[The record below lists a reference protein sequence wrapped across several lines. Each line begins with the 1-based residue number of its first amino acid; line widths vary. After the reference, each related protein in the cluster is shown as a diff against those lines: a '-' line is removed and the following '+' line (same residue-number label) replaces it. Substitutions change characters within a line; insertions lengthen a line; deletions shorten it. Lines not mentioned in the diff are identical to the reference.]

1 MSIRITVLVENGPA
15 ADAPSGVEG
24 EHGLSLLVEGDGVRV
39 LFDAGASSLA
49 ARNAEE
55 LGLEG
60 ALARLNAVVLSHGH
74 YDHTGGLA
82 EVLGRAR
89 RGTPVFVRPGLFAPK
104 AKAGPEGL
112 TDIGVPVTRG
122 ELKQLGGVVVE
133 ESGPREILP
142 GFFVSGEIAL
152 TQELETTEAH
162 LLAENAEGEMVQDA
176 FPEEQALVVK
186 TDGGLIVFVGCAHR
200 GLLNSVAVA
209 RKACGEGR
217 VRAILGGA
225 HLRGAS
231 RERIERTVDA
241 VAGLEPGLV
250 ALGHCTGVACGSVHS
265 TPRPTGNW
273 SSRENDRFSR
283 RAS

>member
-49 ARNAEE
+49 ARNAVA

-60 ALARLNAVVLSHGH
+60 ALARLNAAVLSHGH

-82 EVLGRAR
+82 DVLR
-89 RGTPVFVRPGLFAPK
+89 RTTRRTPVFVRPGLFAPK
-104 AKAGPEGL
+104 AKAGPKGL
-112 TDIGVPVTRG
+112 ADIGVPVTRG
-122 ELKQLGGVVVE
+122 ELEQLGGVVVE

-152 TQELETTEAH
+152 AQELEAAGAH
-162 LLAENAEGEMVQDA
+162 LLAENAEGEMVRDA
-176 FPEEQALVVK
+176 FPEEQALVMK
-186 TDGGLIVFVGCAHR
+186 TDRGLILFVGCAHR
-200 GLLNSVAVA
+200 GLMNSVAAA
-209 RKACGEGR
+209 REACGESR
-217 VRAILGGA
+217 VQAVLGGA

-231 RERIERTVDA
+231 RERIEQTVDS
-241 VAGLEPGLV
+241 VVGLVPVLV
-250 ALGHCTGVACGSVHS
+250 ALGHCTGKEA
-265 TPRPTGNW
+265 
-273 SSRENDRFSR
+273 EERFAQALGER
-283 RAS
+283 FHPLRAGASWMLA